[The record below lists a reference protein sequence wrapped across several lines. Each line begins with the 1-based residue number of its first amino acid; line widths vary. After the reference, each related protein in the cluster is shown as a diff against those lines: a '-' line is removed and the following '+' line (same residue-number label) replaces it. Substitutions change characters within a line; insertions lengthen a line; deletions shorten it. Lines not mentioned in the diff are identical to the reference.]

1 MYEEQPRS
9 SRNWPAAIIILAVL
23 GFVCLAVWWM
33 SENFGASFAMAVVGI
48 LLGAALISLGVML
61 NQKNTQTTLG
71 EAADFNRSLALSES
85 ARQATYK
92 ESARLERDAFNARAR
107 MQVIDERRVDQL
119 AQQRAR
125 LLTMNNQAPPPRQNA
140 WLQDDDADGE
150 PVDARWYE

>member
-85 ARQATYK
+85 ARQA
-92 ESARLERDAFNARAR
+92 NAPQIQMLRTR